1 MRVVHK
7 PREHET
13 EYSMIKDTIL
23 ASGSPRRRELLAE
36 AGVRFQV
43 FQVKADE
50 TLTVEQVADPATAA
64 ETLAERKAAA
74 AVQAVLAQP
83 YLGQATVIGADTMV
97 VLDGIIYGKPRS
109 AEAAQATLRAL
120 SGHTHQV
127 ITGVSVWR
135 LLYAGPDDVKVG
147 RCNFHVSSNVTF
159 KELTDEQIAAYV
171 RTGESRD
178 KAGAYGIQGE
188 GAKLVAG
195 YEGDY
200 DNIVGL
206 PVTELLNRFPDL
218 VEE

>member
-1 MRVVHK
+1 MI
-7 PREHET
+7 REV
-13 EYSMIKDTIL
+13 IL
-23 ASGSPRRRELLAE
+23 ASGSPRRRELLARE
-36 AGVRFQV
+36 GVRFQV

-50 TLTVEQVADPATAA
+50 TLSAEQEADPAAAA

-74 AVQAVLAQP
+74 AIQAVLSQP
-83 YLGQATVIGADTMV
+83 FLGQATVIGADTMV
-97 VLDGIIYGKPRS
+97 VLDGRIYGKPRS

-120 SGHTHQV
+120 SGRTHQV
-127 ITGVSVWR
+127 VTGVSVWR
-135 LLYAGPDDVKVG
+135 LVADSPDNVQMG
-147 RCNFHVSSNVTF
+147 RRNFHVTSDVTF

-206 PVTELLNRFPDL
+206 PVQRLMELFPDL

>member
-1 MRVVHK
+1 
-7 PREHET
+7 
-13 EYSMIKDTIL
+13 MIKETIL
-23 ASGSPRRRELLAE
+23 ASGSPRRRELLE
-36 AGVRFQV
+36 KAGVKFLV

-50 TLTVEQVADPATAA
+50 ALSGEEAADAAKAA
-64 ETLAERKAAA
+64 ETLAERKAGA

-83 YLGQATVIGADTMV
+83 HLGQITIIGADTMV
-97 VLDGIIYGKPRS
+97 VLDGKIYGKPRS

-120 SGHTHQV
+120 SGKTHQV

-135 LLYAGPDDVKVG
+135 VLYGGPDDVQMG
-147 RCNFHVSSNVTF
+147 RRNFNVKSEVTF
-159 KELTDEQIAAYV
+159 RDLTDEEIAAYV

-188 GAKLVAG
+188 GAKLVAS

-206 PVTELLNRFPDL
+206 PVKALLELFPDL
-218 VEE
+218 LED

>member
-1 MRVVHK
+1 
-7 PREHET
+7 
-13 EYSMIKDTIL
+13 MIKDIIL
-23 ASGSPRRRELLAE
+23 ASGSPRRRELLE
-36 AGVRFQV
+36 KAGVKFQV

-50 TLTVEQVADPATAA
+50 SLSPEEAADAAHAA
-64 ETLAERKAAA
+64 ETLAERKAGA
-74 AVQAVLAQP
+74 AVQAILAQP

-97 VLDGIIYGKPRS
+97 VLDGVIYGKPRS

-120 SGHTHQV
+120 SGKTHQV

-135 LLYAGPDDVKVG
+135 LLYEGPDNLQMG
-147 RCNFHVSSNVTF
+147 RRNFNVVSNVTF
-159 KELTDEQIAAYV
+159 KDLTDDEIAAYV

-188 GAKLVAG
+188 GAKLVAS

-206 PVTELLNRFPDL
+206 PVSALLELFPDL
-218 VEE
+218 LEQD

>member
-1 MRVVHK
+1 
-7 PREHET
+7 
-13 EYSMIKDTIL
+13 MIKETIL
-23 ASGSPRRRELLAE
+23 ASGSPRRRELLE
-36 AGVRFQV
+36 KAGVKFLV

-50 TLTVEQVADPATAA
+50 SLTEQEMADPAKAA
-64 ETLAERKAAA
+64 EALAERKAGA
-74 AVQAVLAQP
+74 AVPAVLAQP
-83 YLGQATVIGADTMV
+83 HLGQITIIAADTLV
-97 VLDGIIYGKPRS
+97 VLDGHIYGKPRS

-120 SGHTHQV
+120 SGKTHQV

-135 LLYAGPDDVKVG
+135 LLYGGPDDLQMG
-147 RCNFHVSSNVTF
+147 RRNFHVTSNVTF
-159 KELTDEQIAAYV
+159 KDLTDEEIAAYV

-206 PVTELLNRFPDL
+206 PVSQLLELFPDL
-218 VEE
+218 IEE

>member
-1 MRVVHK
+1 
-7 PREHET
+7 
-13 EYSMIKDTIL
+13 MIKETIL
-23 ASGSPRRRELLAE
+23 ASGSPRRRELLE
-36 AGVRFQV
+36 KAGVKFLV
-43 FQVKADE
+43 FQVKGDESLTEQEAAD
-50 TLTVEQVADPATAA
+50 AATAA
-64 ETLAERKAAA
+64 ETLAERKAGA

-83 YLGQATVIGADTMV
+83 HLGQITIIGADTMV
-97 VLDGIIYGKPRS
+97 VLDGKIYGKPRS

-120 SGHTHQV
+120 SGKTHEV

-135 LLYAGPDDVKVG
+135 VLYGGPDDVQMG
-147 RCNFHVSSNVTF
+147 RRNFHVTSHVTF
-159 KELTDEQIAAYV
+159 KDLTDEEIAAYV

-206 PVTELLNRFPDL
+206 PVSTLLEMFPDL
-218 VEE
+218 LEQD

>member
-1 MRVVHK
+1 
-7 PREHET
+7 
-13 EYSMIKDTIL
+13 MIKETIL
-23 ASGSPRRRELLAE
+23 ASGSPRRRELLE
-36 AGVRFQV
+36 KAGVRFLV

-50 TLTVEQVADPATAA
+50 ALTQEEMADAVRAA
-64 ETLAERKAAA
+64 ETLAERKAGA

-83 YLGQATVIGADTMV
+83 HLGQITIIGADTMV
-97 VLDGIIYGKPRS
+97 VLDGKIYGKPRS

-120 SGHTHQV
+120 SGKTHQV

-135 LLYAGPDDVKVG
+135 VLYGGPDDVQMG
-147 RCNFHVSSNVTF
+147 RRNFHVTSNVTF
-159 KELTDEQIAAYV
+159 KDLTDDEIAAYV

-206 PVTELLNRFPDL
+206 PVGQLLELFPDL
-218 VEE
+218 LERD

>member
-1 MRVVHK
+1 
-7 PREHET
+7 
-13 EYSMIKDTIL
+13 MIKEVVL
-23 ASGSPRRRELLAE
+23 ASGSPRRRELLAQ

-50 TLTVEQVADPATAA
+50 SLSDEEGSDAAQAA
-64 ETLAERKAAA
+64 ETLAERKAGA
-74 AVQAVLAQP
+74 AVQTILAQP
-83 YLGQATVIGADTMV
+83 HLGMTTVIGADTMV
-97 VLDGIIYGKPRS
+97 VLDGKIYGKPRS
-109 AEAAQATLRAL
+109 AETAQATLRAL
-120 SGHTHQV
+120 SGKTHQV

-135 LLYAGPDDVKVG
+135 LLYDGPDNLQMG
-147 RCNFHVSSNVTF
+147 RKNFHVTSNVTF
-159 KELTDEQIAAYV
+159 RELTDEEIAAYV

-206 PVTELLNRFPDL
+206 PVTQLLELFPDL
-218 VEE
+218 LDD

>member
-1 MRVVHK
+1 
-7 PREHET
+7 
-13 EYSMIKDTIL
+13 MIKDIIL
-23 ASGSPRRRELLAE
+23 ASASPRRRELLAK

-50 TLTVEQVADPATAA
+50 SLTEEEAADAAQAA
-64 ETLAERKAAA
+64 ETLAERKAGAV
-74 AVQAVLAQP
+74 VQAVLAQP
-83 YLGQATVIGADTMV
+83 RLGQATVIGADTMV
-97 VLDGIIYGKPRS
+97 VLDGKIYGKPRS

-120 SGHTHQV
+120 SGNTHQV

-135 LLYAGPDDVKVG
+135 ILYGGPDEVQMG
-147 RCNFHVSSNVTF
+147 RCNFHVTSNVTF
-159 KELTDEQIAAYV
+159 KDLSDEEIAAYV

-188 GAKLVAG
+188 GAKLVAS

-206 PVTELLNRFPDL
+206 PVTALLELFPDL
-218 VEE
+218 LED